1 MATPLAGL
9 CISNISVAVAQT
21 TEQISAAK
29 DILAKTSPAEL
40 PSKAAQLVVNAPA
53 KQKAAVASA
62 VGQAVASLNPDMA
75 PAAVAAITAKV
86 PVVAPAAAAAAA
98 GKLPGSAP
106 AIAVAAASV
115 PGVNAAEVRAAVI
128 AAAPKQEARITSAL
142 SRAKLSS
149 SPVAATQAVSAPAK
163 QAETPRQRQP
173 VATPLPAAVSAPG
186 AESSKEALDI
196 PSLEIPKPIATRNE
210 ISVSG
215 DFLYGQ
221 GSVTFPFGFSLAKGG
236 SLAAPFVDTPD
247 RKSDYIGGTIS
258 YSFGQ
263 AWYFDVSY
271 AHGNSSGNFN
281 LPSGGGDSK
290 FTIDDDWYQG
300 YVRYTFPALRG
311 TRFSAYLRAGISY
324 VQADLNDKSDSQG
337 LYEQTDRI
345 KDILGNAG
353 FGLGYS
359 LFSGSRLKT
368 SLQLEGEG
376 FYGHRSQDSRELLGG
391 GANPSA
397 SIDNDLYGGIG
408 RSTVRFEYH
417 LGRSGLFKLFTEG
430 GMEVKYT
437 RINYADFG
445 IGTLSELLWGP
456 YAKFG
461 VRYSF

>member
-1 MATPLAGL
+1 MRTWRIFHVATPLAGL

-186 AESSKEALDI
+186 AESSKE
-196 PSLEIPKPIATRNE
+196 
-210 ISVSG
+210 
-215 DFLYGQ
+215 
-221 GSVTFPFGFSLAKGG
+221 
-236 SLAAPFVDTPD
+236 
-247 RKSDYIGGTIS
+247 
-258 YSFGQ
+258 
-263 AWYFDVSY
+263 
-271 AHGNSSGNFN
+271 
-281 LPSGGGDSK
+281 
-290 FTIDDDWYQG
+290 
-300 YVRYTFPALRG
+300 
-311 TRFSAYLRAGISY
+311 
-324 VQADLNDKSDSQG
+324 
-337 LYEQTDRI
+337 
-345 KDILGNAG
+345 
-353 FGLGYS
+353 
-359 LFSGSRLKT
+359 
-368 SLQLEGEG
+368 
-376 FYGHRSQDSRELLGG
+376 
-391 GANPSA
+391 
-397 SIDNDLYGGIG
+397 IG
-408 RSTVRFEYH
+408 RAHV
-417 LGRSGLFKLFTEG
+417 
-430 GMEVKYT
+430 
-437 RINYADFG
+437 
-445 IGTLSELLWGP
+445 
-456 YAKFG
+456 
-461 VRYSF
+461 